1 MVNEKSD
8 KSNSVRIVDKD
19 LKRMENLL
27 SDQGNFKRVSL
38 KNDAFLANQLVVNQ
52 KKLHGHHF

>member
-38 KNDAFLANQLVVNQ
+38 KMTLF
-52 KKLHGHHF
+52 